1 MFNVLT
7 VSWASVTVV
16 LVGLLIYRALI
27 GMREEDQLFLATGEE
42 HQARRAAGPAGAHL
56 QREQV
61 RRLAGRPVRP
71 AADRHGQRCGC
82 TKIHAET
89 RR

>member
-27 GMREEDQLFLATGEE
+27 GMREEDQLFLASGEE
-42 HQARRAAGPAGAHL
+42 HQAQKQQVL
-56 QREQV
+56 QARISSVNKFAVWLGIVSGLLLIGVATLWVMEN
-61 RRLAGRPVRP
+61 L
-71 AADRHGQRCGC
+71 GQR
-82 TKIHAET
+82 
-89 RR
+89 

>member
-27 GMREEDQLFLATGEE
+27 GMREEDQLFLASGEE
-42 HQARRAAGPAGAHL
+42 HLARDQKVL
-56 QREQV
+56 QNRISYV
-61 RRLAGRPVRP
+61 NKFAVWLGVLSGLLLIGLATTWVLENFHR
-71 AADRHGQRCGC
+71 
-82 TKIHAET
+82 
-89 RR
+89 

>member
-42 HQARRAAGPAGAHL
+42 HQAHEQQVL
-56 QREQV
+56 QARIASV
-61 RRLAGRPVRP
+61 NKFAVWLGILSAVLLIGIAVMWVM
-71 AADRHGQRCGC
+71 ANIGQR
-82 TKIHAET
+82 
-89 RR
+89 

>member
-27 GMREEDQLFLATGEE
+27 GMREDDANGST
-42 HQARRAAGPAGAHL
+42 AG
-56 QREQV
+56 
-61 RRLAGRPVRP
+61 
-71 AADRHGQRCGC
+71 
-82 TKIHAET
+82 
-89 RR
+89 

>member
-27 GMREEDQLFLATGEE
+27 GMREEDQLFLASGEE
-42 HQARRAAGPAGAHL
+42 HQAHEQQVL
-56 QREQV
+56 QARISNV
-61 RRLAGRPVRP
+61 NKLAVWLGILSAVL
-71 AADRHGQRCGC
+71 AIGVGTMWVMANIGQR
-82 TKIHAET
+82 
-89 RR
+89 